1 VDLSTTY
8 LGLQLK
14 NPLVPSSSPLMRTRD
29 SVRQLEDAGA
39 GAIVLHSL
47 FEEQITQETHTLDRY
62 LTQGTDSFAEALSY
76 FPEAPDYHTGP
87 DDYLEHISWAK
98 RALDIPVIASL
109 NGVSTGGWV
118 RYARE
123 MQEAGAD
130 GLELNIY
137 YLPTDPALTG
147 AEVEQIYLDVLTD
160 VRASVTIP
168 IAMKLSPYFSAMANM
183 AQRLDQA
190 GANGLVLFN
199 RFYQPDLDPDNL
211 EVITDLKLSTS
222 TELRLPLRWI
232 AILYGHVQADLALT
246 TGVHTVHDIL
256 KGLMAGAKITMMAS
270 TLLHHGVSRLT
281 QLLAELDNW
290 LMDNEYDSV
299 AQMQGSLSQINCAE
313 PAAFERANYMRI
325 LNSYE
330 PNSRP

>member
-1 VDLSTTY
+1 MDLTTSY

-29 SVRQLEDAGA
+29 GLRQLEDAGA
-39 GAIVLHSL
+39 SAIILHSL
-47 FEEQITQETHTLDRY
+47 FEEQITQETRTLDRY

-98 RALDIPVIASL
+98 RTLDIPVIASL
-109 NGVSTGGWV
+109 NGVSTGGWI

-130 GLELNIY
+130 GLELNVY
-137 YLPTDPALTG
+137 YLATDPALTG
-147 AEVEQIYLDVLTD
+147 SEVEQIYLDVLKD
-160 VRASVTIP
+160 VRASVTVP

-183 AQRLDQA
+183 ANRLDQA
-190 GANGLVLFN
+190 GADGLVLFN
-199 RFYQPDLDPDNL
+199 RFYQPDLDPENL
-211 EVITDLKLSTS
+211 EVVTDLKLSTS

-232 AILYGHVQADLALT
+232 AILYGHIQADLALT
-246 TGVHTVHDIL
+246 TGVHTVQDVL
-256 KGLMAGAKITMMAS
+256 KGLMAGAKVTLLAS
-270 TLLHHGVSRLT
+270 TLLDHGIGRLAE
-281 QLLAELDNW
+281 LLAELEAW
-290 LMDNEYDSV
+290 LIEHEYDSV

-330 PNSRP
+330 LT

>member
-1 VDLSTTY
+1 
-8 LGLQLK
+8 
-14 NPLVPSSSPLMRTRD
+14 MRTRD
-29 SVRQLEDAGA
+29 GIRQLEDAGA
-39 GAIVLHSL
+39 SAIVLHSL
-47 FEEQITQETHTLDRY
+47 FEEQIYQETQTLDQY

-98 RALDIPVIASL
+98 RVLDIPVIASL

-137 YLPTDPALTG
+137 YLPTDPSLTG
-147 AEVEQIYLDVLTD
+147 GEVEQIYLNVLKD
-160 VRASVTIP
+160 VRTSVNLP

-183 AQRLDQA
+183 AHRLDQA
-190 GANGLVLFN
+190 GADGLVLFN
-199 RFYQPDLDPDNL
+199 RFYQPDLDPENL
-211 EVITDLKLSTS
+211 EVIADLELSTS

-232 AILYGHVQADLALT
+232 AILYGHLAADLALT
-246 TGVHTVHDIL
+246 TGVHTVQDIL
-256 KGLMAGAKITMMAS
+256 KGLMAGAKVTMLAS
-270 TLLHHGVSRLT
+270 SLLHHGAGRLT
-281 QLLAELDNW
+281 ELLAGLEAW
-290 LMDNEYDSV
+290 LIENEYDSV

-330 PNSRP
+330 LTAL